1 MAPPGRKSRNSE
13 FDKWWAARVA
23 SLTSISAL
31 IEQSA
36 EISEPEDLTSERDLY
51 FELLELQPIRLSLSF
66 ERTDRLS
73 GEK

>member
-1 MAPPGRKSRNSE
+1 M
-13 FDKWWAARVA
+13 
-23 SLTSISAL
+23 SLIVGGLGEDLSNFHSAL
-31 IEQSA
+31 IEQSV
-36 EISEPEDLTSERDLY
+36 EISEPEDSPSERDLY

>member
-1 MAPPGRKSRNSE
+1 
-13 FDKWWAARVA
+13 VA
-23 SLTSISAL
+23 DSQTTHLTSISVL
-31 IEQSA
+31 IERSV
-36 EISEPEDLTSERDLY
+36 EISEPEDLPSERDLY

>member
-1 MAPPGRKSRNSE
+1 M
-13 FDKWWAARVA
+13 A
-23 SLTSISAL
+23 SLTSISVL

-36 EISEPEDLTSERDLY
+36 EILEPEDVPSERDLY

>member
-1 MAPPGRKSRNSE
+1 MADSQTTH
-13 FDKWWAARVA
+13 
-23 SLTSISAL
+23 LTSISVL
-31 IEQSA
+31 IERSV
-36 EISEPEDLTSERDLY
+36 EISEPEDLPSERDLY